1 MINLPLMDKYTLKE
15 HLKDGIRTV
24 VFEKVDGT
32 IREMQCTL
40 DKEQMPPQLLTEEQ
54 NAAKVRTE
62 NDDLLSVWD
71 TQNNGWRSF
80 HVSKVKEIR

>member
-1 MINLPLMDKYTLKE
+1 MGLMSKYELKE
-15 HLKDGIRTV
+15 QLKDGIVTV

-40 DKEQMPPQLLTEEQ
+40 NKDIMPAQLLTEEQ

-71 TQNNGWRSF
+71 TQSNGWRSF

>member
-1 MINLPLMDKYTLKE
+1 MEKMMWNKYELKE
-15 HLKDGIRTV
+15 QLKDGIVTV

-40 DKEQMPPQLLTEEQ
+40 NKDYMPAQLLTEEQ

-62 NDDLLSVWD
+62 NDDVLSVWD

-80 HVSKVKEIR
+80 RVSNVKEIR

>member
-1 MINLPLMDKYTLKE
+1 MIDMNKMQMKE
-15 HLKDGIRTV
+15 HLKNGIITV
-24 VFEKVDGT
+24 VFEKADGT

-40 DKEQMPPQLLTEEQ
+40 NKEYMPAQLLTEEQ

-62 NDDLLSVWD
+62 NNDLLSVWD
-71 TQNNGWRSF
+71 TKNNGWRSF